1 VYGGFPRKA
10 GANGGTIS
18 FLRHPGHR
26 AGMTAEQE
34 RGVEFKGRW
43 CKAAKAG
50 RVLVLGPAQVVG
62 EIVGDEFDGGSGEIL
77 ILSLSKDED
86 FPHRR

>member
-50 RVLVLGPAQVVG
+50 RVLVLRQAQD
-62 EIVGDEFDGGSGEIL
+62 EDEFDGGSGEIL